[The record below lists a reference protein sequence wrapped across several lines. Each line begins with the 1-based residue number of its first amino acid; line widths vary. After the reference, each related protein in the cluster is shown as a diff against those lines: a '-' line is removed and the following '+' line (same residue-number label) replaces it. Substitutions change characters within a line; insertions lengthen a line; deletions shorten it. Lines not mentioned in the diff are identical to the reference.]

1 MCMNV
6 SRSLFFPLYMRPLT
20 YTPHIH
26 TSMCQIT
33 CAYARAHTH
42 THTHIY
48 DQASPG
54 VVRAGR
60 GVDQSERGL
69 LPGALSI
76 YIYIYIYIL
85 GRRAAPGA
93 PELRGALEGC
103 RGATRGA
110 PTGTP
115 TPTEGAGNL
124 TPTEGAG
131 NPRRYRGATEDYEE
145 PQSAARSHSGSAL
158 IESR

>member
-1 MCMNV
+1 MYKRLSLSLLPPLHAPSYVHTPYTHQYVSDHMCIC
-6 SRSLFFPLYMRPLT
+6 PCT
-20 YTPHIH
+20 
-26 TSMCQIT
+26 
-33 CAYARAHTH
+33 HTH
-42 THTHIY
+42 THTSMIK
-48 DQASPG
+48 
-54 VVRAGR
+54 RLR
-60 GVDQSERGL
+60 GSSERGAVL
-69 LPGALSI
+69 INQSEVFCLGRSQYI

-93 PELRGALEGC
+93 LELRGALEGC

-158 IESR
+158 IEST